1 MLEIK
6 FHPPDY
12 YPDCGFTYVVIGARY
27 RKQWVFIRH
36 RQRRSYEIPA
46 GHINENEDTDMAAG
60 RELEE
65 ETGAARYTIECIS
78 TYTIMEDEELR
89 AGRLYYADIEKI
101 DEKWDDSEIE
111 GVIFSDHL
119 PEISSFTYVQTV
131 LFRFLENY
139 HARESKEA

>member
-6 FHPPDY
+6 FYPPDH

-36 RQRRSYEIPA
+36 RQRRSYEMPA
-46 GHINENEDTDMAAG
+46 GHIRENEDTVMAAG

-65 ETGAARYTIECIS
+65 ETGAIKYTIECIA
-78 TYTIMEDEELR
+78 TYTILEDNSLR
-89 AGRLYYADIEKI
+89 AGRLYYADIGER
-101 DEKWDDSEIE
+101 DDKWDDSEIE

-119 PEISSFTYVQTV
+119 PEISSFPYVQTV
-131 LFRFLENY
+131 LFRFVENY
-139 HARESKEA
+139 HAGESKEA